1 MAAGT
6 LAMVG
11 GVGSVAAVEANGVIT
26 GTVTDGTNPVAGA
39 LVTASPLNGLSGP
52 GAGGNTI
59 AAANGTYV
67 LSGLLPGQY
76 AVGFDGPVGSPF
88 IGEFWQ
94 NKYFEQANP
103 VTVTEGAT
111 TPGIDAALDLGG
123 SISGR
128 ATGPGGVPLR
138 DVLVSVALDPPN
150 PGIGFSGS
158 NRTDDNGR
166 FTIGELRPAAY
177 VVDFSFRNL
186 TSVADSRYEPEVYN
200 NTPNYANAT
209 KVAVTAGQD
218 SSGIDAE
225 LAIRVPSGP
234 QNVTVVSG
242 DDQVVVSWAVPQ
254 LTGSGGAVTGYTAT
268 ASPGGK
274 TCSTTGALSCT
285 IAGLTNG
292 DPYTVV
298 VTAANAAG
306 TGFPSATVGPVTP
319 YGSFIALKPGRVL
332 DTRT

>member
-1 MAAGT
+1 MSRKMSGALLAVAMAAGT
-6 LAMVG
+6 WAMVG
-11 GVGSVAAVEANGVIT
+11 DVRSVAAVEANGVIT

-59 AAANGTYV
+59 AAANGTYA

-128 ATGPGGVPLR
+128 VTGPGGVPLR

-158 NRTDDNGR
+158 DLTDDDGR
-166 FTIGELRPAAY
+166 RQVCGVL
-177 VVDFSFRNL
+177 
-186 TSVADSRYEPEVYN
+186 
-200 NTPNYANAT
+200 
-209 KVAVTAGQD
+209 AVTA
-218 SSGIDAE
+218 
-225 LAIRVPSGP
+225 LARVRRDLGP
-234 QNVTVVSG
+234 PHGMAMRTLLADLDLATV
-242 DDQVVVSWAVPQ
+242 
-254 LTGSGGAVTGYTAT
+254 
-268 ASPGGK
+268 
-274 TCSTTGALSCT
+274 
-285 IAGLTNG
+285 AGLGEESRDVDTWA
-292 DPYTVV
+292 DLRDLTTQPATHM
-298 VTAANAAG
+298 AA
-306 TGFPSATVGPVTP
+306 
-319 YGSFIALKPGRVL
+319 
-332 DTRT
+332 DTCTEQANDERLAE